1 MLFVAKYIRLTVAV
15 VLAMGLVPALTSAQ
29 ETVRLSP
36 LEPSDTS
43 SPAATLNSLINS
55 CNELHRLLSAE
66 TFSVERS
73 SELLPASE
81 RILDCLDLRE
91 LPKEL
96 QSTAGIESAL
106 FLKEV
111 LDRIHLPPDADI
123 PPVIDAKSEGSGPLL
138 RWQVPQTRIALAR
151 IEAGPRQNAYLFTP
165 ETVRRAAQDYRMVK
179 PLAYRTDGR
188 SVSPG
193 LQKAYT
199 ALTKQEPTRSSDT
212 TSPRG
217 TLTLF
222 LDSCNELNNAIRQER
237 HFDRNNPELHR
248 LGQQAISCLDTSQL
262 PEYARE
268 YFDAEA
274 VVCLKEVLDR
284 APLTPPEAIPGI
296 ESVENTDGAVALL
309 RWQVPRTQLV
319 ISRMQ
324 EGPRRGE
331 YLFSAETVSNA
342 PKFYQKV
349 AALPYRNDGQV
360 VSEGFYE
367 WWLSSP
373 GNPTV
378 AAVVDRLPI
387 PFQRRQLG
395 MATWQWLCMLPAIP
409 ISLAMM
415 WLGYRLERYFSEQS
429 RGRSL
434 WRYWLS
440 LGFLILAILVPIGF
454 KHFMWEYLTLRGSAL
469 YIANFCADIV
479 FLLGAV
485 GLIIGVSTRIGESV
499 ISLPHVA
506 PKGLDAN
513 LIRMIC
519 RVLGIVAA
527 VIVFLEGGRYLG
539 FPLTTLVASAGIGG
553 LAIALSAQGLIKG
566 LFGTVSILLDK
577 PYRVGE
583 HVIIKGH
590 QGIVEEIGLRSTK
603 IRALNNHL
611 ITIPNDQIADAEI
624 ENVGKRNYIR
634 RTTNLHLPLD
644 TPRAKVEQA
653 LACIRSVL
661 ENHDGMDPE
670 LPPRV
675 NFIEIDP
682 EAFNIRLTYWF
693 TPPDI
698 WEFYSF
704 SEKVNLEI
712 FRAFEEQE
720 IQFSLPFRHSYWKHD
735 DEQGPLELSVMNK
748 PERPMT

>member
-1 MLFVAKYIRLTVAV
+1 
-15 VLAMGLVPALTSAQ
+15 MGLGPAFTSGQEPAQ
-29 ETVRLSP
+29 LSP
-36 LEPSDTS
+36 LEPSDTA

-55 CNELHRLLSAE
+55 CNELHRLISDE
-66 TFSVERS
+66 TSVVERV
-73 SELLPASE
+73 SELLPAME
-81 RILDCLDLRE
+81 RIRDCLDLTE
-91 LPKEL
+91 LPNEL
-96 QSTAGIESAL
+96 QGTAGLESAL

-111 LDRIHLPPDADI
+111 LDRIPLPPDADI
-123 PPVIDAKSEGSGPLL
+123 PQVIDAQQEDGNPLL
-138 RWQVPQTRIALAR
+138 RWQIPNTRISLAR
-151 IEAGPRQNAYLFTP
+151 KEVGPRKNAYLFTP

-188 SVSPG
+188 SISPG
-193 LQKAYT
+193 LYEAYS
-199 ALTKQEPTRSSDT
+199 AITKQEPTRSTDT

-222 LDSCNELNNAIRQER
+222 LDSCNELNDAILQER
-237 HFDRNNPELHR
+237 HFDRSNPELHR
-248 LGQQAISCLDTSQL
+248 LGAQIVSCLDTSQL

-274 VVCLKEVLDR
+274 AVCLKEVLDR
-284 APLTPPEAIPGI
+284 SPLTPPEAIPGI
-296 ESVENTDGAVALL
+296 ESVENTDGGAALL
-309 RWQVPRTQLV
+309 RWQIPRTQIV

-324 EGPRRGE
+324 DGPRRGE
-331 YLFSAETVSNA
+331 YLFSAETVSRA
-342 PKFYQKV
+342 PEFYRRV
-349 AALPYRNDGQV
+349 AALPYRNDGQA

-378 AAVVDRLPI
+378 AAIVERLPNW
-387 PFQRRQLG
+387 FQQRPLDI
-395 MATWQWLCMLPAIP
+395 ATWQWLGMLPAIP
-409 ISLAMM
+409 ISLALI
-415 WLGYRLERYFSEQS
+415 WLGFRLERNSSDRS

-440 LGFLILAILVPIGF
+440 LGFVVLAILVPIGF
-454 KHFMWEYLTLRGSAL
+454 KHFLWEYLTLRGSAL

-479 FLLGAV
+479 FLVGVV
-485 GLIIGVSTRIGESV
+485 GLIIGVSTRIGES
-499 ISLPHVA
+499 IIALPHVS

-577 PYRVGE
+577 PYRVGD

-590 QGIVEEIGLRSTK
+590 QGIIEEIGLRSTK

-624 ENVGKRNYIR
+624 ENVGKRNHIR
-634 RTTNLHLPLD
+634 RSANLHLPLD

-653 LACIRSVL
+653 VACIRSVL

-675 NFIEIDP
+675 NFIEFDP

-693 TPPDI
+693 APPDI

-704 SEKVNLEI
+704 AEQVNLEI
-712 FRAFEEQE
+712 CRAFEEQG
-720 IQFSLPFRHSYWKHD
+720 IQFSLPIRHSYWKHD
-735 DEQGPLELSVMNK
+735 DEQGPLELKIINK
-748 PERPMT
+748 PEPPMT